1 MSVAPVL
8 QLEAALLRRQLP
20 DLLLRPGMTLFARV
34 AEREGRHGIIVLAGS
49 PLVAELPDEVQVGD
63 TLRLL
68 VQDTRGERVAMKLIQ
83 EQPAAAPQTP
93 VIALPLPDG
102 SDAGLTVEE
111 READPDDPEHA
122 SISIS
127 YDSPALGA
135 VGFSLSLAPG
145 AVRVRAELGVG
156 QAFDLALDGADE
168 LRARL
173 AEGTGRVPEGAVGP
187 RRKPL
192 DLYAGLGEA
201 PPGLGAQVRGR
212 RRAEDRGVRAR
223 PD

>member
-63 TLRLL
+63 KLRLL
-68 VQDTRGERVAMKLIQ
+68 VQDTRGDKVAMKLVE
-83 EQPAAAPQTP
+83 EQPAAAPHTP
-93 VIALPLPDG
+93 VIGLPLPDG
-102 SDAGLTVEE
+102 SDARLTVEE
-111 READPDDPEHA
+111 READPDESEHS
-122 SISIS
+122 SITIT

-145 AVRVRAELGVG
+145 TVAVRAELAAGVP
-156 QAFDLALDGADE
+156 FELASEAADE
-168 LRARL
+168 LRSRL
-173 AEGTGRVPEGAVGP
+173 SEATGRSAEVTVVP
-187 RRKPL
+187 RREPL
-192 DLYAGLGEA
+192 DLYA
-201 PPGLGAQVRGR
+201 
-212 RRAEDRGVRAR
+212 
-223 PD
+223 

>member
-63 TLRLL
+63 KLRLL
-68 VQDTRGERVAMKLIQ
+68 VQDTQGDRVAMKLIH

-93 VIALPLPDG
+93 LVGLPLPDG
-102 SDAGLTVEE
+102 SQARIHVDDEE
-111 READPDDPEHA
+111 DEGSAADDPEHA

-127 YDSPALGA
+127 YESPALG
-135 VGFSLSLAPG
+135 VMGFALSLAPG
-145 AVRVRAELGVG
+145 AVSVRAEVAAGEP
-156 QAFDLALDGADE
+156 FELAADAADS

-173 AEGTGRVPEGAVGP
+173 AEATGRAADVTVVP
-187 RRKPL
+187 RRQPL
-192 DLYAGLGEA
+192 DLYA
-201 PPGLGAQVRGR
+201 
-212 RRAEDRGVRAR
+212 
-223 PD
+223 

>member
-8 QLEAALLRRQLP
+8 QLEAALIRRQLP

-63 TLRLL
+63 KLRLL
-68 VQDTRGERVAMKLIQ
+68 VQETQGERVAMKLIQ

-93 VIALPLPDG
+93 VVGLPLPDG
-102 SDAGLTVEE
+102 TSAQLAVEE

-135 VGFSLSLAPG
+135 VGLSLSLAPG
-145 AVRVRAELGVG
+145 AVSVRAELAAGM
-156 QAFDLALDGADE
+156 AFELASESADS
-168 LRARL
+168 LQARL
-173 AEGTGRVPEGAVGP
+173 AEATGRAAQVTVVP
-187 RRKPL
+187 RRQPL
-192 DLYAGLGEA
+192 DLYA
-201 PPGLGAQVRGR
+201 
-212 RRAEDRGVRAR
+212 
-223 PD
+223 

>member
-63 TLRLL
+63 KLRLL
-68 VQDTRGERVAMKLIQ
+68 VQDTRGDRVAMKLIQ

-93 VIALPLPDG
+93 VVGLPLPDG
-102 SDAGLTVEE
+102 TQARIQVGDEESD
-111 READPDDPEHA
+111 ADPDDPEHA

-145 AVRVRAELGVG
+145 TVTVRAELTAGVP
-156 QAFDLALDGADE
+156 F
-168 LRARL
+168 
-173 AEGTGRVPEGAVGP
+173 
-187 RRKPL
+187 
-192 DLYAGLGEA
+192 
-201 PPGLGAQVRGR
+201 
-212 RRAEDRGVRAR
+212 
-223 PD
+223 

>member
-63 TLRLL
+63 KLRLL
-68 VQDTRGERVAMKLIQ
+68 VQDTQGDRVAMKLIQ

-93 VIALPLPDG
+93 VVGLPLPDG
-102 SDAGLTVEE
+102 SQARIAVDEE
-111 READPDDPEHA
+111 EDDADPDDPEHA

-127 YDSPALGA
+127 YSSPALGL
-135 VGFSLSLAPG
+135 VDLNLSLAPG
-145 AVRVRAELGVG
+145 TVAVRAELAAGA
-156 QAFDLALDGADE
+156 AFDLASESADE
-168 LRARL
+168 LQARL
-173 AEGTGRVPEGAVGP
+173 AEATGRAAQVAVVP
-187 RRKPL
+187 RREPL
-192 DLYAGLGEA
+192 DLYA
-201 PPGLGAQVRGR
+201 
-212 RRAEDRGVRAR
+212 
-223 PD
+223 